1 MVGYGRA
8 RRDSRLPPSG
18 TSPIATAPP
27 GGGVDSPGVVSFR
40 GALVEPHD
48 LDRGH
53 DIRPC
58 GVRGRRARESGE
70 MREHGFSFARAAAWS
85 LPAPGSRQSGPW
97 ISEFVLA
104 LPECPDREGSQPIP
118 APRLSRRAARATT
131 ATRPRASPKTRCSAA
146 ARAPLGASAQRGH
159 EPSPVSENERGL
171 LRNSRQP
178 ASCLTLRG
186 PGPSAACP
194 AIRSPAA
201 ARNGAGAQAMAHP
214 DVRLVSRCHGR
225 PRGRSTPVR
234 GRAGRRTARS
244 LERRAPA
251 SAPTQGRSR

>member
-18 TSPIATAPP
+18 PSTIATASP
-27 GGGVDSPGVVSFR
+27 GG
-40 GALVEPHD
+40 
-48 LDRGH
+48 
-53 DIRPC
+53 
-58 GVRGRRARESGE
+58 RGRLSRGRQLSRRASRAARPRPWARHPTLWCPRAASTGE
-70 MREHGFSFARAAAWS
+70 WRDARAWV
-85 LPAPGSRQSGPW
+85 LIRTSRRVVASCPRFTSSGPW

>member
-18 TSPIATAPP
+18 PSPIATASP
-27 GGGVDSPGVVSFR
+27 GG
-40 GALVEPHD
+40 
-48 LDRGH
+48 
-53 DIRPC
+53 
-58 GVRGRRARESGE
+58 RGRLSRGRQLSRRASRAARPRPWARHPTLWCPRAASTGE
-70 MREHGFSFARAAAWS
+70 WRDARAWV
-85 LPAPGSRQSGPW
+85 LIRTSRRVVASCPRFTSSGPW

-194 AIRSPAA
+194 AIRGSGRLIWPQCGRLIWPHLRPIA
-201 ARNGAGAQAMAHP
+201 
-214 DVRLVSRCHGR
+214 VRPSALCRASKGS
-225 PRGRSTPVR
+225 RGRDAIESGAVR
-234 GRAGRRTARS
+234 AD
-244 LERRAPA
+244 P
-251 SAPTQGRSR
+251 QGP